1 MKKYNQANQIETPH
15 EYRYVG
21 VNSMHKGTLSHQ
33 AKAMHCMYESLD
45 GHLRGGDDSWSPML
59 GTQIP
64 SNQSLVIPTFTNGTK
79 ILGVT

>member
-45 GHLRGGDDSWSPML
+45 GHLRGGM
-59 GTQIP
+59 I
-64 SNQSLVIPTFTNGTK
+64 V
-79 ILGVT
+79 GVPCWEHKSHLIRAW